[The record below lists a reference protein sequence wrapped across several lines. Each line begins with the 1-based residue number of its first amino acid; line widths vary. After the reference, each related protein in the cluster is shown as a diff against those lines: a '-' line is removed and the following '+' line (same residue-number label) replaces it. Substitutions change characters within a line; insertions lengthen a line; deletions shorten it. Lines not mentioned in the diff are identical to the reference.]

1 MANGV
6 DSWKADVMLELRLSQ
21 AWDDDD
27 PDALRSLY
35 LWLLDDRAV
44 SEHASVSLAAG
55 PPVPG
60 TQGGGAFEFVQ
71 LAADTSLQL
80 GALVLSYATWRRTRP
95 GATSPAATATLTR
108 GDTTVVL
115 EAEDPEA
122 LARLVAALEPEVPE
136 GGAGE

>member
-1 MANGV
+1 MCNGV
-6 DSWKADVMLELRLSQ
+6 GSGEADVLLELRLSQ
-21 AWDDDD
+21 AWDDSD

-60 TQGGGAFEFVQ
+60 AQSGGAFELVQ

-95 GATSPAATATLTR
+95 GATSPEATATLTR
-108 GDTTVVL
+108 EGTTVVL
-115 EAEDPEA
+115 ASEDPEA
-122 LARLVAALEPEVPE
+122 LARIVAALEPSATEIT
-136 GGAGE
+136 GE

>member
-1 MANGV
+1 
-6 DSWKADVMLELRLSQ
+6 MLELRLSQ
-21 AWDDDD
+21 AWDDSD

-44 SEHASVSLAAG
+44 SEHATVSLAAG

-60 TQGGGAFEFVQ
+60 TQGGAFEWVQ

-80 GALVLSYATWRRTRP
+80 GALALSYVTWRRTRP

-115 EAEDPEA
+115 ASEDPEA
-122 LARLVAALEPEVPE
+122 LARLVAALEPEATDV
-136 GGAGE
+136 AGE